1 MRSLGRLIWVSVF
14 LLSITPLAVRAQ
26 GVGASGDVQG
36 TVTDPEG
43 AVVPG
48 ATVTLV
54 DVAKG
59 IQQSTTTGS
68 DGRYRFTA
76 VPPAQYDIRAEHGA
90 FETQVRKGAVIAL
103 GQTAVVDFNLK
114 ISSRHEVV
122 VVTDQPPLVDT
133 QRIRQANT
141 VGERYIRELPIDQRN
156 YLSFT
161 LLAPGVSDAT
171 TFAGKSD
178 FRVIQT
184 PESGLSF
191 YGSNGRGNNITL
203 DGGEANDDTGG
214 VRPTISQDAVQ
225 EFQVNRSNYS
235 AEFGGASGGVINIV
249 SKSGTNDL
257 HGSAY
262 GFFRDDIF
270 DARNNFAIA
279 PPKLTPFSLG
289 EQGTPVRP
297 TSNRQQAGGTIGFPL
312 RKDRTFLFAAYEHLR
327 RNESSAVPVL
337 TNSSIFAP
345 TADQSLILGGLAK
358 EGAAPVPCFGLPP
371 NITFLTGSTCA
382 SILGRLLT
390 VDPAAPG
397 ALPTEPYLVD
407 LFSTNSGIFPFRAR
421 HDQFSVRLDHQINER
436 NRLFVRYNFADATE
450 RNTNLGSLIGFS
462 HGNLLDQIDSTVAA
476 GWSRQFS
483 PRLLNELRA
492 QFDYNVFDVT
502 PNDRL
507 RPEMNIAGF
516 GFFNRDIFLPSFT
529 TRHRYEFADNL
540 TLISGRH
547 SLKLGSSVLLQ
558 GNHTSSHT
566 FFPGR
571 FSFGE
576 LPGFLLSPCLSAP
589 QRCGLA
595 VGVGASPLSAL
606 QSAKLG
612 LPQFYQQGFGDPN
625 VSSVLPF
632 SAAYVQDS
640 WAALPNLTLNFGVRY
655 ERDTR
660 RRPLHTDKNNFA
672 PRFGFSWDPF
682 HDKKTVVRGGY
693 GIFYSPIYYQ
703 IDDVVQSLG
712 LVNGSRQIAQ
722 VFAPLTLNAPC
733 PPLGVS
739 APGFPLSAC
748 IFQTLFA
755 QGVIGCSSTTGEACV
770 TPASLA
776 QFGINITHTGPVPP
790 LSVLFSGSRDYANP
804 YSQQASFGI
813 EREFAPDL
821 SLSVDYIF
829 VRTLKIPHARDKN
842 LLPAPIG
849 QLGVPDYRLCPP
861 FGCFVNPLLLQDNV
875 YESTGRAFYNGLLVT
890 LNRRFGRHFSLLADY
905 TFSKAI
911 DEVTD
916 FNSDFAA
923 NDELNLRAERGL
935 SNFDERHKLVLAGVL
950 ESPFRG
956 GSGASPLARILSGFS
971 LSPLVRAN
979 SGHPFNLLVGAD
991 INHDRHPNT
1000 DRPPLAGRNTGRGP
1014 DFVTF
1019 DLRVAR
1025 RFVLGEDRSLELTV
1039 ESFDLLNRLNFASVN
1054 DTVGIIG
1061 PPFNLTG
1068 RKDRTPSQPLGFTSA
1083 FDPRRI
1089 QLGLRFNF

>member
-1 MRSLGRLIWVSVF
+1 MTFALNTRVSR
-14 LLSITPLAVRAQ
+14 P
-26 GVGASGDVQG
+26 
-36 TVTDPEG
+36 
-43 AVVPG
+43 
-48 ATVTLV
+48 
-54 DVAKG
+54 K
-59 IQQSTTTGS
+59 
-68 DGRYRFTA
+68 
-76 VPPAQYDIRAEHGA
+76 
-90 FETQVRKGAVIAL
+90 VRKGAVIAL
-103 GQTAVVDFNLK
+103 GETAVVDFNLK
-114 ISSRHEVV
+114 ISSRHELV

-133 QRIRQANT
+133 QRARQANT

-191 YGSNGRGNNITL
+191 YGSNGRGNNVTL
-203 DGGEANDDTGG
+203 DGGEANDDAGA

-249 SKSGTNDL
+249 SKSGTNEL

-262 GFFRDDIF
+262 GFFRDEIF

-279 PPKLTPFSLG
+279 PPKLTPFSLA
-289 EQGTPVRP
+289 EQGTPLRP
-297 TSNRQQAGGTIGFPL
+297 PSNRQQAGGTIGFPL

-337 TNSSIFAP
+337 TDSSIFAP
-345 TADQSLILGGLAK
+345 TADQSPILGGLAA
-358 EGAAPVPCFGLPP
+358 EGNSQVPCLSPSPALPTALALP
-371 NITFLTGSTCA
+371 AAVCA
-382 SILGRLLT
+382 LELGRLLT
-390 VDPAAPG
+390 VDPIAPG
-397 ALPTEPYLVD
+397 AMPTEPYLVN
-407 LFSTNSGIFPFRAR
+407 LFATNSGIFPFRAR
-421 HDQFSVRLDHQINER
+421 HDQFSVRLDHEIDER
-436 NRLFVRYNFADATE
+436 NRLFVRYNFTNATE
-450 RNTNLGSLIGFS
+450 RNANLGSLIGFS
-462 HGNLLDQIDSTVAA
+462 HGNLLDQIDSLVAA

-483 PRLLNELRA
+483 PRVLNEVRA

-502 PNDRL
+502 PNDPR

-540 TLISGRH
+540 TILRGRH
-547 SLKLGSSVLLQ
+547 SLKLGSSVLLR
-558 GNHTSSHT
+558 GNATNSHT

-589 QRCGLA
+589 QQCGLTA
-595 VGVGASPLSAL
+595 GVGAAPLSAL

-612 LPQFYQQGFGDPN
+612 LPQFFQIGFGDPR

-632 SAAYVQDS
+632 SAAYVEDG
-640 WAALPNLTLNFGVRY
+640 WAALPNLNLNFGVRY

-660 RRPLHTDKNNFA
+660 RRPLRTDKNNFA

-682 HDKKTVVRGGY
+682 HNKKTVVRGGY
-693 GIFYSPIYYQ
+693 GIFYSPVYYQ

-712 LVNGSRQIAQ
+712 LVNGFRQIAQ
-722 VFAPLTLNAPC
+722 VFAPLTFNAPC
-733 PPLGVS
+733 PALGVS

-776 QFGINITHTGPVPP
+776 QFGINITHSGPVPP
-790 LSVLFSGSRDYANP
+790 LSVLFSGSQDYVNP
-804 YSQQASFGI
+804 YSQQASFGV
-813 EREFAPDL
+813 ERELASDL

-829 VRTLKIPHARDKN
+829 VRTPKIPRARDKN

-849 QLGVPDYRLCPP
+849 AFGIPDYSLCPP
-861 FGCFVNPLLLQDNV
+861 FGCFVNPLLLQDDV

-890 LNRRFGRHFSLLADY
+890 LNKRFGRGFSLLADY
-905 TFSKAI
+905 TLSKAI

-935 SNFDERHKLVLAGVL
+935 SNFDERHKLVIAGVI

-956 GSGASPLARILSGFS
+956 GSGASTLSRIL
-971 LSPLVRAN
+971 
-979 SGHPFNLLVGAD
+979 LLVGAD
-991 INHDRHPNT
+991 VNHDRHPNT

-1014 DFVTF
+1014 DFAAF

-1025 RFVLGEDRSLELTV
+1025 RFVLAEGHSLELTA

-1054 DTVGIIG
+1054 DTVGILA
-1061 PPFNLTG
+1061 PPFNRTG
-1068 RKDRTPSQPLGFTSA
+1068 RKDRRPSQPLGFTSA
-1083 FDPRRI
+1083 FDPRRS
-1089 QLGLRFNF
+1089 QLGFRFNF